1 MKSFNLHLY
10 LVTDEAAK
18 CRHGLL
24 ETVRKAVD
32 GGVTIVQYRSTNPD
46 AGTCYREALP
56 IRDFL
61 AARGVPF
68 IVNNRIDLALAL
80 DADGVHIGQRDLPV
94 PSVRAMIGPDKILGL
109 SVSNMDQL
117 RAVDASLV
125 DYLGMGPVFPTIS
138 KLNAPP
144 VLGVKGFAA
153 LASRSP
159 LPVVA
164 IGGLDAERA
173 RRCGPRERPQ
183 ALPQSPPFAERRTRK
198 PPHGR
203 WPDRPSF
210 RKHWTTRHSFK
221 RHAFIIR
228 PCQRRLLR
236 SGKIREE
243 APLVLSL
250 TNSVVQPLTANL
262 LLAAGAVPA
271 MLNDA
276 EETVEMLRGGT
287 GALLV
292 NLGTVTHEQGAVM
305 QTAVQEAN
313 RLNIPW
319 VLDPVA
325 VGALSLRT
333 RLARQLKEQTPR
345 IIRGNASEI
354 MALAGYSSVTK
365 GPESTSS
372 SADALQAARELALH
386 TGAAVLVTGR
396 TDYSTDGHQVVS
408 TENGHPMMSRVTGVG
423 CSMGA
428 LAAACAAVSP
438 SPLQAAV
445 STAVLMGIAG
455 EMAFEQS
462 PAPGSFAVSL
472 LDCLYSLSP
481 EDVARRARI
490 LSL

>member
-1 MKSFNLHLY
+1 MPSSTD
-10 LVTDEAAK
+10 LVHAVSAD
-18 CRHGLL
+18 L
-24 ETVRKAVD
+24 E
-32 GGVTIVQYRSTNPD
+32 
-46 AGTCYREALP
+46 
-56 IRDFL
+56 
-61 AARGVPF
+61 
-68 IVNNRIDLALAL
+68 
-80 DADGVHIGQRDLPV
+80 
-94 PSVRAMIGPDKILGL
+94 
-109 SVSNMDQL
+109 
-117 RAVDASLV
+117 
-125 DYLGMGPVFPTIS
+125 
-138 KLNAPP
+138 
-144 VLGVKGFAA
+144 
-153 LASRSP
+153 
-159 LPVVA
+159 
-164 IGGLDAERA
+164 
-173 RRCGPRERPQ
+173 
-183 ALPQSPPFAERRTRK
+183 
-198 PPHGR
+198 
-203 WPDRPSF
+203 
-210 RKHWTTRHSFK
+210 
-221 RHAFIIR
+221 
-228 PCQRRLLR
+228 
-236 SGKIREE
+236 KIREA

-276 EETVEMLRGGT
+276 EEAVEMLRGGA

-292 NLGTVTHEQGAVM
+292 NLGTVTREQGAVM

-313 RLNIPW
+313 RLGIPW

-333 RLARQLKEQTPR
+333 RLAEQLKERRPR

-396 TDYSTDGHQVVS
+396 TDYSTDGRQVIA
-408 TENGHPMMSRVTGVG
+408 TENGHAMMSRVTGVG

-428 LAAACAAVSP
+428 LAAACAAVSS

-472 LDCLYSLSP
+472 LDSLYSLSP
-481 EDVARRARI
+481 EEVARRARI
-490 LSL
+490 LPLYSSPFPSRNRGKAARRTPSGMRRVEFTGHFYSFPGTERRRNTAPRAAISSMQEDGSGTGAGAVAVNADAMAEEASGAAFGVHTMLTSLESSFFWRLHWPYAA

>member
-1 MKSFNLHLY
+1 M
-10 LVTDEAAK
+10 
-18 CRHGLL
+18 
-24 ETVRKAVD
+24 
-32 GGVTIVQYRSTNPD
+32 QYRSTNPD

-61 AARGVPF
+61 ASRGIPF

-80 DADGVHIGQRDLPV
+80 EADGVHIGQRDLPV

-109 SVSNMDQL
+109 SVSNKEQL

-144 VLGVKGFAA
+144 VLGVEGFAA
-153 LASRSP
+153 LASQSP
-159 LPVVA
+159 LPRCRHRRP
-164 IGGLDAERA
+164 GRGTGPSSA
-173 RRCGPRERPQ
+173 RHGNRLRNCRC
-183 ALPQSPPFAERRTRK
+183 L
-198 PPHGR
+198 
-203 WPDRPSF
+203 
-210 RKHWTTRHSFK
+210 RH
-221 RHAFIIR
+221 
-228 PCQRRLLR
+228 LR
-236 SGKIREE
+236 SGESGSRRTGSCLTDVPQETLDNQALVNAMLSSTDLVQTVTADLEKIRET

-262 LLAAGAVPA
+262 LLAIGAVPA

-276 EETVEMLRGGT
+276 AEAVDMLRSGT

-292 NLGTVTHEQGAVM
+292 NLGTVTREQGAAM
-305 QTAVQEAN
+305 QTAVREAN

-333 RLARQLKEQTPR
+333 RLAGQLKEQSPR

-372 SADALQAARELALH
+372 SADALHAARELALH

-396 TDYSTDGHQVVS
+396 TDYSTDGRQVTA
-408 TENGHPMMSRVTGVG
+408 TENGHAMMSRVTGVG

-428 LAAACAAVSP
+428 LSAACAAVSP
-438 SPLQAAV
+438 TPLQAAV

-462 PAPGSFAVSL
+462 PSPGSFAVSL
-472 LDCLYSLSP
+472 LDSLYALSP
-481 EDVARRARI
+481 EDVVRRARF

>member
-1 MKSFNLHLY
+1 MPSPTD
-10 LVTDEAAK
+10 LVHAVSAD
-18 CRHGLL
+18 L
-24 ETVRKAVD
+24 E
-32 GGVTIVQYRSTNPD
+32 
-46 AGTCYREALP
+46 
-56 IRDFL
+56 
-61 AARGVPF
+61 
-68 IVNNRIDLALAL
+68 
-80 DADGVHIGQRDLPV
+80 
-94 PSVRAMIGPDKILGL
+94 
-109 SVSNMDQL
+109 
-117 RAVDASLV
+117 
-125 DYLGMGPVFPTIS
+125 
-138 KLNAPP
+138 
-144 VLGVKGFAA
+144 
-153 LASRSP
+153 
-159 LPVVA
+159 
-164 IGGLDAERA
+164 
-173 RRCGPRERPQ
+173 
-183 ALPQSPPFAERRTRK
+183 
-198 PPHGR
+198 
-203 WPDRPSF
+203 
-210 RKHWTTRHSFK
+210 
-221 RHAFIIR
+221 
-228 PCQRRLLR
+228 
-236 SGKIREE
+236 KIRET

-276 EETVEMLRGGT
+276 EEAVEMLRGGT

-292 NLGTVTHEQGAVM
+292 NLGTVTREQGAVM

-313 RLNIPW
+313 RLDIPW

-333 RLARQLKEQTPR
+333 RLAEQLKERKPR

-372 SADALQAARELALH
+372 SADALQAARELH

-396 TDYSTDGHQVVS
+396 TDYSTDGRQVIS
-408 TENGHPMMSRVTGVG
+408 TENGHAMMSRVTGVG

-428 LAAACAAVSP
+428 LAAACAAVSS

-472 LDCLYSLSP
+472 LDSLYSLSP
-481 EDVARRARI
+481 EEVARRARI
-490 LSL
+490 LPF

>member
-18 CRHGLL
+18 CRHSLL

-61 AARGVPF
+61 AARGIPF

-144 VLGVKGFAA
+144 VLGVEGFAA

-173 RRCGPRERPQ
+173 RQVRATGT
-183 ALPQSPPFAERRTRK
+183 AAGIAAVSA
-198 PPHGR
+198 
-203 WPDRPSF
+203 
-210 RKHWTTRHSFK
+210 
-221 RHAFIIR
+221 
-228 PCQRRLLR
+228 
-236 SGKIREE
+236 SGLVSAVSSDLEKIREA

-428 LAAACAAVSP
+428 LTAACAAVSP

>member
-1 MKSFNLHLY
+1 MPSPTD
-10 LVTDEAAK
+10 LVHAVSAD
-18 CRHGLL
+18 L
-24 ETVRKAVD
+24 E
-32 GGVTIVQYRSTNPD
+32 
-46 AGTCYREALP
+46 
-56 IRDFL
+56 
-61 AARGVPF
+61 
-68 IVNNRIDLALAL
+68 
-80 DADGVHIGQRDLPV
+80 
-94 PSVRAMIGPDKILGL
+94 
-109 SVSNMDQL
+109 
-117 RAVDASLV
+117 
-125 DYLGMGPVFPTIS
+125 
-138 KLNAPP
+138 
-144 VLGVKGFAA
+144 
-153 LASRSP
+153 
-159 LPVVA
+159 
-164 IGGLDAERA
+164 
-173 RRCGPRERPQ
+173 
-183 ALPQSPPFAERRTRK
+183 
-198 PPHGR
+198 
-203 WPDRPSF
+203 
-210 RKHWTTRHSFK
+210 
-221 RHAFIIR
+221 
-228 PCQRRLLR
+228 
-236 SGKIREE
+236 KIRET

-276 EETVEMLRGGT
+276 EEAVEMLRGGT

-292 NLGTVTHEQGAVM
+292 NLGTVTREQGAVM

-313 RLNIPW
+313 RLDIPW

-333 RLARQLKEQTPR
+333 RLAEQLKERKPR

-386 TGAAVLVTGR
+386 TGAAVLVTG
-396 TDYSTDGHQVVS
+396 
-408 TENGHPMMSRVTGVG
+408 VG

-428 LAAACAAVSP
+428 LAAACAAVSS

-472 LDCLYSLSP
+472 LDSLYSLSP
-481 EDVARRARI
+481 EEVARRARI
-490 LSL
+490 LPF

>member
-1 MKSFNLHLY
+1 MPSSSG
-10 LVTDEAAK
+10 LVSAVSSD
-18 CRHGLL
+18 L
-24 ETVRKAVD
+24 E
-32 GGVTIVQYRSTNPD
+32 
-46 AGTCYREALP
+46 
-56 IRDFL
+56 
-61 AARGVPF
+61 
-68 IVNNRIDLALAL
+68 
-80 DADGVHIGQRDLPV
+80 
-94 PSVRAMIGPDKILGL
+94 
-109 SVSNMDQL
+109 
-117 RAVDASLV
+117 
-125 DYLGMGPVFPTIS
+125 
-138 KLNAPP
+138 
-144 VLGVKGFAA
+144 
-153 LASRSP
+153 
-159 LPVVA
+159 
-164 IGGLDAERA
+164 
-173 RRCGPRERPQ
+173 
-183 ALPQSPPFAERRTRK
+183 
-198 PPHGR
+198 
-203 WPDRPSF
+203 
-210 RKHWTTRHSFK
+210 
-221 RHAFIIR
+221 
-228 PCQRRLLR
+228 
-236 SGKIREE
+236 KIREA

-428 LAAACAAVSP
+428 LTAACAAVSP

>member
-1 MKSFNLHLY
+1 MPL
-10 LVTDEAAK
+10 
-18 CRHGLL
+18 
-24 ETVRKAVD
+24 
-32 GGVTIVQYRSTNPD
+32 ST
-46 AGTCYREALP
+46 
-56 IRDFL
+56 
-61 AARGVPF
+61 
-68 IVNNRIDLALAL
+68 DLA
-80 DADGVHIGQRDLPV
+80 
-94 PSVRAMIGPDKILGL
+94 
-109 SVSNMDQL
+109 
-117 RAVDASLV
+117 RAVSSDL
-125 DYLGMGPVFPTIS
+125 
-138 KLNAPP
+138 
-144 VLGVKGFAA
+144 
-153 LASRSP
+153 
-159 LPVVA
+159 
-164 IGGLDAERA
+164 
-173 RRCGPRERPQ
+173 Q
-183 ALPQSPPFAERRTRK
+183 
-198 PPHGR
+198 
-203 WPDRPSF
+203 
-210 RKHWTTRHSFK
+210 
-221 RHAFIIR
+221 
-228 PCQRRLLR
+228 
-236 SGKIREE
+236 KIRET

-276 EETVEMLRGGT
+276 EEAVEMIRGGT

-292 NLGTVTHEQGAVM
+292 NLGTVTREQGAAM

-333 RLARQLKEQTPR
+333 RLAAQLKEQAPR

-354 MALAGYSSVTK
+354 MALAGYSAVTK

-372 SADALQAARELALH
+372 SADALHAARELALH

-396 TDYSTDGHQVVS
+396 TDYSTDGRQVVA
-408 TENGHPMMSRVTGVG
+408 TENGHAMMSRVTGVG

-455 EMAFEQS
+455 ELAFEAS

-472 LDCLYSLSP
+472 LDVLYRLSP
-481 EDVARRARI
+481 EEVEEKIRI
-490 LSL
+490 HHL

>member
-1 MKSFNLHLY
+1 MKKFNLHLY
-10 LVTDEAAK
+10 LVTDEASK
-18 CRHGLL
+18 CRYSLL
-24 ETVRKAVD
+24 ETVRKAAD
-32 GGVTIVQYRSTNPD
+32 GGVTMVQYRSTNPD

-61 AARGVPF
+61 ASRGIPF

-80 DADGVHIGQRDLPV
+80 EADGVHIGQRDLPV

-109 SVSNMDQL
+109 SVSNKEQL

-144 VLGVKGFAA
+144 VLSVEGFAA
-153 LASRSP
+153 LASQSP

-173 RRCGPRERPQ
+173 RQVRATGTASGIAVVSAICGESGSRRTGSCLTDEPQETPDNQ
-183 ALPQSPPFAERRTRK
+183 ALFYAMLSPTDLVQAVAADLE
-198 PPHGR
+198 
-203 WPDRPSF
+203 
-210 RKHWTTRHSFK
+210 
-221 RHAFIIR
+221 
-228 PCQRRLLR
+228 
-236 SGKIREE
+236 KIRET

-262 LLAAGAVPA
+262 LLAIGAVPA

-276 EETVEMLRGGT
+276 EEAADMLRSGT

-292 NLGTVTHEQGAVM
+292 NLGTVTREQGAAM
-305 QTAVQEAN
+305 QTAVREAN

-333 RLARQLKEQTPR
+333 RLAGQLKEQSPR

-372 SADALQAARELALH
+372 SADALHAARELALH

-396 TDYSTDGHQVVS
+396 TDYSTDGRQVTA
-408 TENGHPMMSRVTGVG
+408 TENGHAMMSRVTGVG

-428 LAAACAAVSP
+428 LSAACAAVSP
-438 SPLQAAV
+438 TPLQAAV

-462 PAPGSFAVSL
+462 PFPGSFAVSL
-472 LDCLYSLSP
+472 LDSLYALSP
-481 EDVARRARI
+481 EDVVRRARF